1 MVFPRMDKWSN
12 VCGFRPLTVS
22 LTDFKCVFMLTST
35 PVVYHRVKEKEDLG
49 EEEVTV
55 LVLLVRA
62 DDKRRNVLQNLL
74 FANSKTTERVPKI
87 VPEHVV
93 PFFNS
98 IVTVSLFNFWRNLT
112 SFIVRVYYLLYPV
125 RKVVCVRAFNFFF
138 L

>member
-62 DDKRRNVLQNLL
+62 DDKDET
-74 FANSKTTERVPKI
+74 FCAKFTT
-87 VPEHVV
+87 
-93 PFFNS
+93 
-98 IVTVSLFNFWRNLT
+98 L
-112 SFIVRVYYLLYPV
+112 
-125 RKVVCVRAFNFFF
+125 RKFENDRTRT
-138 L
+138 